1 MLILSRKPNQSI
13 VINDD
18 IVVTVLGVQ
27 GDKVRLG
34 IDAPLE
40 IPVHRQEVH
49 CRIQNQAVPI
59 CIG

>member
-40 IPVHRQEVH
+40 IPVHCQEVH